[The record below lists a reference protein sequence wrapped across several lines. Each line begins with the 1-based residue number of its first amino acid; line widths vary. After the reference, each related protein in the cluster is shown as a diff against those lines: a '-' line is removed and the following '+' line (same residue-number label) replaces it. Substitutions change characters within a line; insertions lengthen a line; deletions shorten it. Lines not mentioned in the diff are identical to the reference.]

1 MELVDNLEYV
11 LAKVVEHLQV
21 EVVEAVEAQV
31 VEFVKVDLQGVDHVV
46 DAEEVAH
53 AVTNQMKW
61 K

>member
-21 EVVEAVEAQV
+21 EVVEVVEAQV

-53 AVTNQMKW
+53 VVTNQMKW